1 MIGFTVTVNPSQL
14 SRRVTVFTL
23 NGHLDAVTVIELEA
37 KFREQMS
44 AASYR
49 WVVDMAGLEYISSA
63 GLGSFIGV
71 LEEVRSHGGD
81 ILFVGLTAKT
91 EKIFQVLGFTRIFR
105 LFPSEREA
113 VEEFERPK

>member
-1 MIGFTVTVNPSQL
+1 MAGFSLNVKTSEL
-14 SRRVTVFTL
+14 SRRVTVFELT
-23 NGHLDAVTVIELEA
+23 GHLDAVTVTELEA
-37 KFREQMS
+37 KFRELMA

-49 WVVDMAGLEYISSA
+49 WVVDMSRLEYISSA

-81 ILFVGLTAKT
+81 ILFVGLTPKT